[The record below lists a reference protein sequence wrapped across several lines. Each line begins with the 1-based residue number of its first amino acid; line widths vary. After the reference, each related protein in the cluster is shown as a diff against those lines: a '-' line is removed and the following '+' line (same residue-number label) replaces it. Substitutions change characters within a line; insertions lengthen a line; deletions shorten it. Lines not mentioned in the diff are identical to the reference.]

1 MRHDELF
8 KGAQAAISAL
18 VSDTSVTRA
27 QTYAELAEL
36 AELLQDN
43 IEALEV

>member
-1 MRHDELF
+1 MKHDKLV
-8 KGAQAAISAL
+8 KAAQEAISAL

-36 AELLQDN
+36 SELLQDD

>member
-1 MRHDELF
+1 MAHDELV
-8 KGAQAAISAL
+8 KAAQKAILAL

-43 IEALEV
+43 IEAFEV

>member
-1 MRHDELF
+1 MEHDKLL
-8 KGAQAAISAL
+8 KAAQAAILAL
-18 VSDTSVTRA
+18 VSDTSVPQA

-36 AELLQDN
+36 AELLQDD